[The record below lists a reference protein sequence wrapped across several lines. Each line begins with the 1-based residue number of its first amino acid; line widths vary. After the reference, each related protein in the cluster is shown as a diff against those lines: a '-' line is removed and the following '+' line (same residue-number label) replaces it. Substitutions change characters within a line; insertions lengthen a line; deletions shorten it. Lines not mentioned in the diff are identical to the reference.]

1 MAAPELAVL
10 LRTCKHTDIPAIP
23 ADTTLAGAIGSTGVT
38 TIQITSVANITAD
51 MFIQVDDEIMKIV
64 SVDASATPDEAVV
77 IRGDL
82 NSEGTAPATHLN
94 GATVKISPAY
104 NNFGYALKCDNA
116 SISYAKT
123 PIQVPIPQSAPQII
137 DLGIYRPSVSLSGTV
152 ETIGGDPTNTTVGFQ
167 GMETVTYT
175 RSTGYGSSNSAK
187 TYYLPYKNVL
197 EDFAATKL
205 HTTTKPLEL
214 EWGDAN
220 IPTGTN
226 HTGGAVYLVAL
237 QQFRVQVDAT
247 KEDRYSFSMQFVVGE
262 RKDAD

>member
-23 ADTTLAGAIGSTGVT
+23 ADTTLAEALDANEQNID
-38 TIQITSVANITAD
+38 ITSATNISAN
-51 MFIQVDDEIMKIV
+51 MFIQVDDEIMKV
-64 SVDASATPDEAVV
+64 NTVDTSGSPHV
-77 IRGDL
+77 INVNREV
-82 NSEGTAPATHLN
+82 EGTDNATHLN

-104 NNFGYALKCDNA
+104 SNFGYALKCDNA

-167 GMETVTYT
+167 GMETVTFT
-175 RSTGYGSSNSAK
+175 RSAGYGASNSAK
-187 TYYLPYKNVL
+187 TYYIPYKNVL
-197 EDFAATKL
+197 ENFAATKL

>member
-23 ADTTLAGAIGSTGVT
+23 ADTTLAEALDTSETN
-38 TIQITSVANITAD
+38 IQITSVANITAD
-51 MFIQVDDEIMKIV
+51 MFIQVDDEIMKIS

-77 IRGDL
+77 IRA
-82 NSEGTAPATHLN
+82 SEGTTADTHSN

-220 IPTGTN
+220 IPTGTS

>member
-23 ADTTLAGAIGSTGVT
+23 ADTTLAEALDTSETN
-38 TIQITSVANITAD
+38 IQITSVANITAD

-82 NSEGTAPATHLN
+82 NSEGTDPATHLN